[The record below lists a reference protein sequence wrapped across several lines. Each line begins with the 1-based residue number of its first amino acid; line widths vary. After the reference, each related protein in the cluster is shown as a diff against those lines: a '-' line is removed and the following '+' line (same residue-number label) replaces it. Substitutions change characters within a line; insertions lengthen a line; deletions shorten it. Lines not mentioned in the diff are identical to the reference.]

1 MHVTPT
7 DERYV
12 ARLLGGPH
20 DGLAF
25 TVAEAAPSIRLPAPS
40 RASGSGH
47 PGPRT
52 STRRV
57 ATYDFVGREAAH
69 EASASLVILRY
80 AYLESH
86 PG

>member
-25 TVAEAAPSIRLPAPS
+25 TVAEAAPSIRLPAPR
-40 RASGSGH
+40 RATVSERNDQSTSGG
-47 PGPRT
+47 
-52 STRRV
+52 RV
-57 ATYDFVGREAAH
+57 AMYDFVGREAAD
-69 EASASLVILRY
+69 EASASFVVLRY
-80 AYLESH
+80 VYLESC

>member
-7 DERYV
+7 AERYV

-25 TVAEAAPSIRLPAPS
+25 TVAEPAPSIRLPAPY
-40 RASGSGH
+40 RATVSGRHGE
-47 PGPRT
+47 
-52 STRRV
+52 STNSRRV
-57 ATYDFVGREAAH
+57 ATYDFVGREAAN

-80 AYLESH
+80 AYLESR

>member
-25 TVAEAAPSIRLPAPS
+25 TVAEAAPSIRLPAPR
-40 RASGSGH
+40 RATISERH
-47 PGPRT
+47 DQ
-52 STRRV
+52 STRSRRV
-57 ATYDFVGREAAH
+57 AMYDFAGWEAAD
-69 EASASLVILRY
+69 EAGASFVVLRY
-80 AYLESH
+80 VYQESR